1 MELQKPGNR
10 LQKTTANDRGRT
22 SPTSCRH
29 ASNKLVF
36 INNKFNIQ
44 RKAILFIKISVF
56 NRNLC
61 ISEDQPLHPMYKCS
75 FSLDFALIKHFANY
89 VVSTEVHN
97 LSICSRSNLVTVRAY
112 HQGWIVHPTWFL
124 KHADAVADDSRI
136 WSVLKRDRCKKFIF
150 LLILLWL
157 HNENH
162 VVSTETHNLS
172 ICSRPYFDYRLNYS
186 LGRFRKYEHVVSVW
200 KENAA

>member
-1 MELQKPGNR
+1 MQHWSRFWTEGDVELQNPVNQ
-10 LQKTTANDRGRT
+10 LQKTMANDGGRT
-22 SPTSCRH
+22 SPTSCRRH

-56 NRNLC
+56 NRNLF

-112 HQGWIVHPTWFL
+112 HQGWIVHPTWSL

-136 WSVLKRDRCKKFIF
+136 WSVLKPDTCKKFIF
-150 LLILLWL
+150 LLILLW
-157 HNENH
+157 
-162 VVSTETHNLS
+162 
-172 ICSRPYFDYRLNYS
+172 
-186 LGRFRKYEHVVSVW
+186 
-200 KENAA
+200 

>member
-1 MELQKPGNR
+1 MELQKPENKR
-10 LQKTTANDRGRT
+10 QKTTETPANDGGRT
-22 SPTSCRH
+22 SPTSCRRH
-29 ASNKLVF
+29 ASNKPVF
-36 INNKFNIQ
+36 IFNKFNIQ

-75 FSLDFALIKHFANY
+75 FSLDFALINHFANY

-136 WSVLKRDRCKKFIF
+136 WSVLKRDTCKKFIF
-150 LLILLWL
+150 RLILLW
-157 HNENH
+157 
-162 VVSTETHNLS
+162 
-172 ICSRPYFDYRLNYS
+172 
-186 LGRFRKYEHVVSVW
+186 
-200 KENAA
+200 

>member
-1 MELQKPGNR
+1 MEHKQKGMQHASRCWTEADVELQKPENKR
-10 LQKTTANDRGRT
+10 QKTTETANDGGRT
-22 SPTSCRH
+22 SPTSCRRH
-29 ASNKLVF
+29 ASNKPVF
-36 INNKFNIQ
+36 IFNKFNIQ

-124 KHADAVADDSRI
+124 KHADAVANDSRI
-136 WSVLKRDRCKKFIF
+136 WSVLKRDTCKKFIF
-150 LLILLWL
+150 LLILLW
-157 HNENH
+157 
-162 VVSTETHNLS
+162 
-172 ICSRPYFDYRLNYS
+172 
-186 LGRFRKYEHVVSVW
+186 
-200 KENAA
+200 

>member
-1 MELQKPGNR
+1 MCCFPEAFILEQSGLNIKSGRPTSKGYNIEADFELKQMWNFKNQETNDKR
-10 LQKTTANDRGRT
+10 QKTTANDGGRT
-22 SPTSCRH
+22 SPTSCRRH
-29 ASNKLVF
+29 ASNKPVF
-36 INNKFNIQ
+36 IFNKFNIQ

-112 HQGWIVHPTWFL
+112 HQG
-124 KHADAVADDSRI
+124 
-136 WSVLKRDRCKKFIF
+136 
-150 LLILLWL
+150 
-157 HNENH
+157 
-162 VVSTETHNLS
+162 
-172 ICSRPYFDYRLNYS
+172 
-186 LGRFRKYEHVVSVW
+186 
-200 KENAA
+200 